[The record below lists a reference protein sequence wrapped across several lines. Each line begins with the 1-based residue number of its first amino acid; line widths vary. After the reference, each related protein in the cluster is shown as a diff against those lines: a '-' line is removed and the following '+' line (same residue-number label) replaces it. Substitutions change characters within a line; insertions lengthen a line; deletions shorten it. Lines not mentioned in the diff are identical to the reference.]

1 MVSVTKLYKSFKKT
15 VYGVDQF
22 FSTKA
27 IDESSQE
34 IQNLQVKSLLEV
46 LGSFL

>member
-1 MVSVTKLYKSFKKT
+1 MVSVTKLHKSFKKT

-22 FSTKA
+22 FSIKA